1 VDFVLLRLRQLC
13 RDIQRRVGCHGGVIM
28 SRKHIQNVNARRIVE
43 SVARQNLDDIDW
55 QQRDRIVAA
64 HNERDL
70 QAWHEQNERDKLRR
84 KLLAIAA
91 PLLNDN

>member
-1 VDFVLLRLRQLC
+1 MCLSAPFAPLYLAAHWLPFSPIVVAD
-13 RDIQRRVGCHGGVIM
+13 M
-28 SRKHIQNVNARRIVE
+28 ARKHIQNVNARRIVE
-43 SVARQNLDDIDW
+43 SVARQTLDDIDW

-91 PLLNDN
+91 PLLDTN